1 MVYLETWCKKIFE
14 KNQSEMI
21 MELAL
26 SSCLLESFLVNILI
40 HLMIHHESLWYRT
53 FSYTFGLT
61 LSLIWKDG
69 QCKLHCI
76 AYLNYSWTSS
86 KFYLQYKIF
95 VTPETVAS
103 VHGILQA
110 RILKWVA
117 IPFSRSSNP
126 GIEPESSILQAY
138 SLLSEQPGK
147 PEILIA
153 FY

>member
-1 MVYLETWCKKIFE
+1 
-14 KNQSEMI
+14 MI

-26 SSCLLESFLVNILI
+26 SGCLLESFLVNILI
-40 HLMIHHESLWYRT
+40 HLMIHHGSLWYRT

-69 QCKLHCI
+69 QCKLHYI
-76 AYLNYSWTSS
+76 AYLNYSWPSS
-86 KFYLQYKIF
+86 KFYLQCKIF
-95 VTPETVAS
+95 VIPETVAS
-103 VHGILQA
+103 VHGILKA
-110 RILKWVA
+110 RILEWVA

-126 GIEPESSILQAY
+126 QIEPESSILQAD